1 MILIS
6 SCMAGLATR
15 YDGQDAYVP
24 GLAKLLQA
32 GKAVL
37 ACPEQLGGLPTPR
50 PAAEI
55 VGGDGYDVLD
65 GKARVVDAHGRDVTA
80 AFLKGAEQT
89 LKLALTVGAKQAV
102 LKENSPSCGSSFIYD
117 GTFRGKKRSGV
128 GVTTALLVRNGI
140 KVLSEEEFARLCEA
154 EASGDENQKTLQQGR
169 RGSIT

>member
-1 MILIS
+1 VILIS

-15 YDGQDAYVP
+15 YDGNDAYVP
-24 GLAKLLQA
+24 ALDQLVRA

-50 PAAEI
+50 PPAEI

-65 GKARVVDAHGRDVTA
+65 GKARVIDANGRDVTA

-89 LKLALTVGAKQAV
+89 LKLARAVGAKQAV

-117 GTFRGKKRSGV
+117 GTFRGEKQSGA
-128 GVTTALLVRNGI
+128 GVTTALLERNGI
-140 KVLSEEEFARLCEA
+140 QVISEAELARLFPE
-154 EASGDENQKTLQQGR
+154 
-169 RGSIT
+169 GSI